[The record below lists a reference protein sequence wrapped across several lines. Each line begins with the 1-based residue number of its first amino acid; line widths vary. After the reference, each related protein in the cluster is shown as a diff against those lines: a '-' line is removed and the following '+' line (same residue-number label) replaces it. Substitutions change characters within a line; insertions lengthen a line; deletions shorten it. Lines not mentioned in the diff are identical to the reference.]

1 MKAQRQELIIQIVQ
15 EEFIDTQEKLRNAL
29 KRRGLDVTQAT
40 VSRDIKELSLI
51 KTITSTGEYKY
62 SLPAL
67 KRENFKA
74 DNSINYR
81 IISDAVISVDYA
93 LNTVVVKCHTG
104 MAQAVCAKLDKIGIE
119 NVVGTL
125 AGDDTIFILMRTEQY
140 ADKLVREL
148 NSIIADNGVI

>member
-1 MKAQRQELIIQIVQ
+1 MKAQRQKLIIQIVQ
-15 EEFIDTQEKLRNAL
+15 EEFIDTQESLRSAL
-29 KRRGLDVTQAT
+29 KRRGMDVTQAT

-62 SLPAL
+62 SVPAL
-67 KRENFKA
+67 KKEKLKMEN
-74 DNSINYR
+74 SVIYT

-93 LNTVVVKCHTG
+93 LNTVVIKCHTG
-104 MAQAVCAKLDKIGIE
+104 MAQAVCAKLDKTGIE

-140 ADKLVREL
+140 ANKLVREL